1 MESGQ
6 VLRRLVR
13 RKSGAHA
20 WRWRVLLVGIAI
32 FGLLP
37 FVSDVGSNRNT
48 AHADMSVSYSVIA
61 ESCPDEVEE
70 GDDFRIV
77 LTSDDSGGH
86 GDIRPID
93 GYWYTLARSADE
105 SDYEYLYGKHQKAN
119 EYQRRT
125 SRMGRDFH
133 TLEDNYSEKTERFVV
148 YFNNKSDGGMD
159 AECLV
164 TIIDDDGAGVMSVVI
179 LSSPADNEAYRVGE
193 DIMFKLTF
201 NEEVYVDG
209 YVSLSIQVGDRP
221 GSWRPAV
228 FNGYDTDALLFRY
241 RVRACDL
248 DLDGVSVN
256 DGGFIG
262 GFHQGL
268 LGAGAIRALNGD
280 FAANGWYRGMD
291 DHPGHKVDGTS

>member
-6 VLRRLVR
+6 DVAEVEFEESPVRTRGGGGFCWSVLRY
-13 RKSGAHA
+13 SGY
-20 WRWRVLLVGIAI
+20 
-32 FGLLP
+32 LP
-37 FVSDVGSNRNT
+37 FVSDDWVEVVEHRRTRTS
-48 AHADMSVSYSVIA
+48 SVSYSVIA

-159 AECLV
+159 AECTV
-164 TIIDDDGAGVMSVVI
+164 TIIDDDGAGV
-179 LSSPADNEAYRVGE
+179 
-193 DIMFKLTF
+193 
-201 NEEVYVDG
+201 
-209 YVSLSIQVGDRP
+209 
-221 GSWRPAV
+221 
-228 FNGYDTDALLFRY
+228 
-241 RVRACDL
+241 
-248 DLDGVSVN
+248 
-256 DGGFIG
+256 
-262 GFHQGL
+262 
-268 LGAGAIRALNGD
+268 
-280 FAANGWYRGMD
+280 
-291 DHPGHKVDGTS
+291 